1 MCVGVSVL
9 IKADLPIMKRK
20 FKILFWIII
29 TLLLIT
35 NWPAFKNVT
44 GLNDWYYRYSNI
56 SGTFTVMEIP
66 IQGRMFKKP
75 PKGEFI
81 LNRPNFYGCKAMPQ
95 NDTVVYRL
103 FSINPLKFWRWG
115 EYIFDWRYRLPYTDW
130 EAIKKKRGFGYL
142 KISKDCMEFWVFRRC
157 RSYDRTSKGM

>member
-1 MCVGVSVL
+1 
-9 IKADLPIMKRK
+9 MKRK

-75 PKGEFI
+75 PKGEVTFI
-81 LNRPNFYGCKAMPQ
+81 YKYSKSKSKLGELLAINE
-95 NDTVVYRL
+95 NDL
-103 FSINPLKFWRWG
+103 EKL
-115 EYIFDWRYRLPYTDW
+115 
-130 EAIKKKRGFGYL
+130 
-142 KISKDCMEFWVFRRC
+142 IS
-157 RSYDRTSKGM
+157 TNQ

>member
-9 IKADLPIMKRK
+9 IKSDLPIMKRK

-142 KISKDCMEFWVFRRC
+142 KISKDCMEF
-157 RSYDRTSKGM
+157 

>member
-1 MCVGVSVL
+1 MCVGVSVP
-9 IKADLPIMKRK
+9 IKSDLPIMKRK

-142 KISKDCMEFWVFRRC
+142 KISKDCMEF
-157 RSYDRTSKGM
+157 